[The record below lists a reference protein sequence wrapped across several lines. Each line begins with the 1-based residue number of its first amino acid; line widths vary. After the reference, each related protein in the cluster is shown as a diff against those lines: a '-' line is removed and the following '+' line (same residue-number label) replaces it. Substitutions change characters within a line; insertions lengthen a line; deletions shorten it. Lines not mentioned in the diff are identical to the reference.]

1 MALYDRGSAV
11 KALQTRLYN
20 NLPTGFNNNQVKWLN
35 TKFTTP
41 NNQPWIRES
50 TTLLEALQDPCKWKR
65 DDMFYTLDIFYPTGS
80 FINSM
85 YDTAKELRQL
95 FENQVFDN
103 VKCLNVEI
111 EDIGEEEQWYQI
123 QLNINFYYEGL

>member
-1 MALYDRGSAV
+1 MASYDRGDAV

-20 NLPTGFNNNQVKWLN
+20 NLPTGFTSADVKWIN
-35 TKFTTP
+35 SKFNTP
-41 NNQPWIRES
+41 NGKPWIRES
-50 TTLLEALQDPCKWKR
+50 TTLLATAQDPCKWKR
-65 DDMFYTLDIFYPTGS
+65 DEMFYTLDLFYPTGS
-80 FINSM
+80 FINAM
-85 YDTAKELRQL
+85 YDAAKELRQL

-111 EDIGEEEQWYQI
+111 EDIGEESQWYQI